1 MRPIKMLIALALWL
15 VATAASAQYA
25 INWYKVADGGGT
37 STSSVYSVSGTIGQH
52 DAGGP
57 ITGGSFSLT
66 GGFWSFLSTV
76 QTPGAP
82 LLTIS
87 LTTSNTAMVSWPSPS
102 VGFTLQQNTNS
113 VASPNW
119 SNAPTT
125 PTDNGTIKYIIVNPP
140 VGNRFYRLS
149 N

>member
-1 MRPIKMLIALALWL
+1 M
-15 VATAASAQYA
+15 S
-25 INWYKVADGGGT
+25 GGN
-37 STSSVYSVSGTIGQH
+37 
-52 DAGGP
+52 
-57 ITGGSFSLT
+57 FSLT

-76 QTPGAP
+76 QTAGAP

-87 LTTSNTAMVSWPSPS
+87 LTTSNTAIVSWPSPS
-102 VGFTLQQNTNS
+102 TGFTLQQNTNN

-125 PTDNGTIKYIIVNPP
+125 PIDNGTIKYIIVNPP

>member
-1 MRPIKMLIALALWL
+1 ML
-15 VATAASAQYA
+15 AAHAQYS
-25 INWYKVADGGGT
+25 IDWFTIDGGGGT
-37 STSSVYSVSGTIGQH
+37 STGGVYSVSGTIGQP
-52 DAGGP
+52 DAG
-57 ITGGSFSLT
+57 TMSGGNFSLT

-76 QTPGAP
+76 QTAGAP

-87 LTTSNTAMVSWPSPS
+87 LTTSNTAMVSWPSS
-102 VGFTLQQNTNS
+102 SAGFTLQQNTNS

-119 SNAPTT
+119 GNVPTT
-125 PTDNGTIKYIIVNPP
+125 PTDNGTIKYIIVSPP

>member
-1 MRPIKMLIALALWL
+1 M
-15 VATAASAQYA
+15 S
-25 INWYKVADGGGT
+25 GGN
-37 STSSVYSVSGTIGQH
+37 
-52 DAGGP
+52 
-57 ITGGSFSLT
+57 FSLT

-76 QTPGAP
+76 QTAGAP

-87 LTTSNTAMVSWPSPS
+87 LTTSNTAMVSWPSS
-102 VGFTLQQNTNS
+102 SAGFTLQQNTNS

-119 SNAPTT
+119 GNVPTT
-125 PTDNGTIKYIIVNPP
+125 PTDNGTIKYIIVSPP